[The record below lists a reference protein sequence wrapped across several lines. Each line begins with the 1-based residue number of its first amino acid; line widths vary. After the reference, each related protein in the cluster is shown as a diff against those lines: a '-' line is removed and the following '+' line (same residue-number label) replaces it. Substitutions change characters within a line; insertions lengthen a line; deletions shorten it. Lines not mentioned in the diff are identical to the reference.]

1 MKLKTI
7 LAATLLTT
15 TLIHADPS
23 PFGLEIGKSTVSMMK
38 EKYSSKFVGINNLSQ
53 GDVYDLDPSELGIE
67 GMQSARVIYDK
78 NGKLMGVFTTF
89 PKGKFQY
96 LFGQMKSK
104 YKLVTSNIPYVGDT
118 SAKLTNG
125 NTEIQLNAPH
135 MSFEM
140 ELNYV
145 DKNLLKIAKQKS
157 SNDAQQKSKHEA
169 SQL

>member
-1 MKLKTI
+1 M
-7 LAATLLTT
+7 LLTT
-15 TLIHADPS
+15 TFIHADPS
-23 PFGLEIGKSTVSMMK
+23 PFGLEIGKSTIDMMK
-38 EKYSSKFVGINNLSQ
+38 EKYDSKFVGINNMSQ
-53 GDVYDLDPSELGIE
+53 GDVYDLDTSELGID

-89 PKGKFQY
+89 EKGKFQY

-104 YKLVTSNIPYVGDT
+104 YKLVSSNIPFVGDT
-118 SAKLTNG
+118 SAKFTNG
-125 NTEIQLNAPH
+125 STEIQLNAPH

-145 DKNLLKIAKQKS
+145 NKNLLKAAKQKS
-157 SNDAQQKSKHEA
+157 ANDAQRKSKNEA